1 MKTPT
6 RLVRIFLLAGGI
18 GVGLLAAGPASAQYQ
33 CPYGYYY
40 YPAWGCVAGSP
51 YGPYGYYPGFDG
63 FFFFDGF
70 RGRRFDHDDFHHH
83 EGFHDHDG
91 FHGHEGFHG
100 HGGHR

>member
-1 MKTPT
+1 MRAPDHLVVTERRRCAGRAGIQHEATQGFCVLEPTMKTPT

-63 FFFFDGF
+63 FFFFDG
-70 RGRRFDHDDFHHH
+70 
-83 EGFHDHDG
+83 
-91 FHGHEGFHG
+91 
-100 HGGHR
+100 